1 MNLYSQLTA
10 GRCII
15 EQFNYQMEE
24 DMRRDTFLKSMAALA
39 AAGALPTPAF
49 ASVNVKMMIPAN
61 PGGGWDST
69 GRALGKAMLESKAA
83 ETVQY
88 DNKGGAAGVI
98 GLAQF
103 VNSAKGDGNAILM
116 MGAVMLGGIITSK
129 PAVGLDKVT
138 PIARL
143 TSEFN
148 VFVVNADSPLK
159 TMKDVVEQ
167 LKKDPGSVKWG
178 GGSKGSTEHISASML
193 AGRVG
198 VDPKKVN
205 YVAFRGGG
213 EATAA
218 ILGGNVTV
226 GGSGY
231 SEFAEYI
238 KAGKMRAI
246 GVTSEKRLAGI
257 NVPTMREQGY
267 DVVLGNWRGV
277 YGGPGI
283 TPVQRAALTEIV
295 VKATRSKSWSDDLEK
310 NGWTPA
316 LLTGKA
322 FDDFVDND
330 FAALRG
336 TMHLAG
342 ML

>member
-1 MNLYSQLTA
+1 
-10 GRCII
+10 
-15 EQFNYQMEE
+15 
-24 DMRRDTFLKSMAALA
+24 MRRNTFLKSMAAMAMAGTLPLSARA
-39 AAGALPTPAF
+39 AA
-49 ASVNVKMMIPAN
+49 NIKMMIPAN
-61 PGGGWDST
+61 PGGGWDGT
-69 GRALGKAMLESKAA
+69 GRAFGAA
-83 ETVQY
+83 LIDAKVADSVQY

-103 VNSAKGDGNAILM
+103 VNSTKGDPNALM
-116 MGAVMLGGIITSK
+116 MTGAVMVGGIITGK
-129 PAVGLDKVT
+129 PAVSMDKAT

-143 TSEFN
+143 TSEYN
-148 VFVVNADSPLK
+148 VFVVPADSPLK
-159 TMKDVVEQ
+159 TMKDVVAQ
-167 LKKDPGSVKWG
+167 MQKDPGSVKWG
-178 GGSKGSTEHISASML
+178 GGSRGSTEHICASML
-193 AGRVG
+193 ATKVG

-246 GVTSEKRLAGI
+246 GVTSEKRLPGI
-257 NVPTMREQGY
+257 NVPTMKEMGY

-277 YGGPGI
+277 YGAPDI
-283 TPVQRAALTEIV
+283 SAAQRAALTEMVI
-295 VKATRSKSWSDDLEK
+295 KATKSKAWLEALEK
-310 NGWTPA
+310 NAWTPA

-322 FDDFVDND
+322 FDDYVDNE
-330 FAALRG
+330 FSSLRG
-336 TMHLAG
+336 VMHLSG

>member
-1 MNLYSQLTA
+1 
-10 GRCII
+10 
-15 EQFNYQMEE
+15 
-24 DMRRDTFLKSMAALA
+24 MRRDTFLKSMAALA
-39 AAGALPTPAF
+39 AAGGLPLSAF
-49 ASVNVKMMIPAN
+49 AATNIKMMLPAN
-61 PGGGWDST
+61 PGGGWDAT
-69 GRALGKAMLESKAA
+69 GRALGKAMIDAKAVD
-83 ETVQY
+83 TVQY

-103 VNSAKGDGNAILM
+103 VNASKGDPNAVM
-116 MGAVMLGGIITSK
+116 VMGAVMLGGIISAK
-129 PAVGLDKVT
+129 PAVGLERAT

-143 TSEFN
+143 TSEYN
-148 VFVVNADSPLK
+148 VFVVPADSPLK
-159 TMKDVVEQ
+159 SMKDVVAQ
-167 LKKDPGSVKWG
+167 MQKDPGSVKWG

-193 AGRVG
+193 AGKVG

-226 GGSGY
+226 GGSGL

-246 GVTSEKRLAGI
+246 GVTSEKRLPGI
-257 NVPTMREQGY
+257 AIPTMKEQGY

-277 YGGPGI
+277 YGAPDI
-283 TPVQRAALTEIV
+283 TAAQRAALTDIIV
-295 VKATRSKSWSDDLEK
+295 KTTKSASWMEAMEK
-310 NGWTPA
+310 NAWTPA

-322 FDDFVDND
+322 FDDFVDAD

>member
-1 MNLYSQLTA
+1 
-10 GRCII
+10 
-15 EQFNYQMEE
+15 
-24 DMRRDTFLKSMAALA
+24 MRRDTFLKSMAALA
-39 AAGALPTPAF
+39 AVGALPMPAF
-49 ASVNVKMMIPAN
+49 AAANIKMMIPAN
-61 PGGGWDST
+61 PGGGWDTT
-69 GRALGKAMLESKAA
+69 GRALGKAMLDAKSAD
-83 ETVQY
+83 TVQY

-103 VNSAKGDGNAILM
+103 VNSAKGDGSAMMM

-178 GGSKGSTEHISASML
+178 GGSKGSTEHIAASML
-193 AGRVG
+193 AGKVG

-205 YVAFRGGG
+205 YIAFRGGG

-246 GVTSEKRLAGI
+246 GVTSEKRLPGV
-257 NVPTMREQGY
+257 NVPTLKEAGY

-283 TPVQRAALTEIV
+283 TADQRAALTDVI
-295 VKATRSKSWSDDLEK
+295 VKATKSKAWSEALET

-316 LLTGKA
+316 LLAGKA
-322 FDDFVDND
+322 FDEFVDSE

>member
-1 MNLYSQLTA
+1 
-10 GRCII
+10 
-15 EQFNYQMEE
+15 
-24 DMRRDTFLKSMAALA
+24 MRRDTFLKSMAAFAAVGGLPLSARA
-39 AAGALPTPAF
+39 AA
-49 ASVNVKMMIPAN
+49 NIKMMIPAN

-69 GRALGKAMLESKAA
+69 GRALGKAMLDAKVAD
-83 ETVQY
+83 TVQY

-103 VNSAKGDGNAILM
+103 VNASKGDGNALM
-116 MGAVMLGGIITSK
+116 VMGAVMLGGIITSK

-143 TSEFN
+143 TSEYN
-148 VFVVNADSPLK
+148 VFVVPADSPLK

-167 LKKDPGSVKWG
+167 MKKDPGSVKWG

-193 AGRVG
+193 AGKVG

-246 GVTSEKRLAGI
+246 GVTSEKRLPGI
-257 NVPTMREQGY
+257 NVPTMKESGY

-277 YGGPGI
+277 YGAPGI
-283 TPVQRAALTEIV
+283 TAEQRAALTDII
-295 VKATRSKSWSDDLEK
+295 VKATKSAAWTEALEK

-316 LLTGKA
+316 LMTGKA
-322 FDDFVDND
+322 FDDFVDNE
-330 FAALRG
+330 FAGLRG

>member
-1 MNLYSQLTA
+1 
-10 GRCII
+10 
-15 EQFNYQMEE
+15 
-24 DMRRDTFLKSMAALA
+24 MRRDTFLKSLAALSV
-39 AAGALPTPAF
+39 AGALPMRALA
-49 ASVNVKMMIPAN
+49 ASNIKMMIPAN
-61 PGGGWDST
+61 PGGGWDGT
-69 GRALGKAMLESKAA
+69 GRELGKALLDAKVAD
-83 ETVQY
+83 TVQY
-88 DNKGGAAGVI
+88 ENKGGAAGVI

-103 VNSAKGDGNAILM
+103 VNSAKGDPNALIM
-116 MGAVMLGGIITSK
+116 SGAVMVGGIITGK
-129 PAVGLDKVT
+129 PQVGMDRIT

-143 TSEFN
+143 TSEYN
-148 VFVVNADSPLK
+148 VFVVPADSPLK

-167 LKKDPGSVKWG
+167 MKKDPGSVKWG
-178 GGSKGSTEHISASML
+178 GGSRGSTEHICASML
-193 AGRVG
+193 ATRVG

-246 GVTSEKRLAGI
+246 GLTSEKRLPGI
-257 NVPTMREQGY
+257 AIPTMRESGY
-267 DVVLGNWRGV
+267 DVVLGNWRAV
-277 YGGPGI
+277 YGAPGI
-283 TPVQRAALTEIV
+283 TNVQRAALTEMV
-295 VKATRSKSWSDDLEK
+295 VKATKSKAWKEALDK
-310 NGWTPA
+310 NAWTPA

-322 FDDFVDND
+322 FDDFVDNE
-330 FAALRG
+330 FASLRG
-336 TMHLAG
+336 IMHLSG

>member
-1 MNLYSQLTA
+1 
-10 GRCII
+10 
-15 EQFNYQMEE
+15 
-24 DMRRDTFLKSMAALA
+24 MRRNEFLKSLAALA
-39 AAGALPTPAF
+39 AAGALPLSAQ
-49 ASVNVKMMIPAN
+49 AAANLKMMIPAN

-69 GRALGKAMLESKAA
+69 GRSLGKALMDAKVAD
-83 ETVQY
+83 TVQY
-88 DNKGGAAGVI
+88 ENKGGAAGAL

-103 VNSAKGDGNAILM
+103 VNSAKGDPNALMM
-116 MGAVMLGGIITSK
+116 MGAVMLGGIITGK
-129 PAVGLDKVT
+129 PPVGLDKVT

-143 TSEFN
+143 TSEYN
-148 VFVVNADSPLK
+148 TFVLPANSPLK
-159 TMKDVVEQ
+159 NMKEVVEQ

-178 GGSKGSTEHISASML
+178 GGSRGSTEHIAAAML
-193 AGRVG
+193 ARSVG
-198 VDPKKVN
+198 VDPKKIN

-238 KAGKMRAI
+238 KTGKMKPIA
-246 GVTSEKRLAGI
+246 VTSDKRLPGI
-257 NVPTMREQGY
+257 DVPTMKEQGY

-277 YGGPGI
+277 YAGPGI
-283 TPVQRAALTEIV
+283 TPEQRKALTDLV
-295 VKATRSKSWSDDLEK
+295 TAATKSKAWQEDLVK

-316 LLTGKA
+316 LLTGKQ
-322 FDDFVDND
+322 FDEFVDYE
-330 FAALRG
+330 FASLRA
-336 TMHLAG
+336 TMYLSG

>member
-1 MNLYSQLTA
+1 
-10 GRCII
+10 
-15 EQFNYQMEE
+15 
-24 DMRRDTFLKSMAALA
+24 MRRNEFLKSLAALA
-39 AAGALPTPAF
+39 AAGALPLSAQAAT
-49 ASVNVKMMIPAN
+49 NLKMMIPAN

-69 GRALGKAMLESKAA
+69 GRALGKALMDAKVAD
-83 ETVQY
+83 TVQY
-88 DNKGGAAGVI
+88 ENKGGAAGAL

-103 VNSAKGDGNAILM
+103 VNSAKGDPNALMM
-116 MGAVMLGGIITSK
+116 MGAVMLGGIITGK
-129 PAVGLDKVT
+129 PPVGLDKVT

-148 VFVVNADSPLK
+148 TFVLPANSPLK
-159 TMKDVVEQ
+159 NMKDVVDQ

-178 GGSKGSTEHISASML
+178 GGSRGSTEHIAAAML
-193 AGRVG
+193 ARSVG
-198 VDPKKVN
+198 VDPKKIN

-238 KAGKMRAI
+238 KTGKMKAI
-246 GVTSEKRLAGI
+246 AVTSDKRLPGI
-257 NVPTMREQGY
+257 DVPTMKEQGF

-277 YGGPGI
+277 YAGPGI
-283 TPVQRAALTEIV
+283 TPEQRKALTDLV
-295 VKATRSKSWSDDLEK
+295 VAATKSKAWQEDLTK

-316 LLTGKA
+316 LLTGKQ
-322 FDDFVDND
+322 FDEFVDYE
-330 FAALRG
+330 FSSLRA
-336 TMHLAG
+336 TMYLSG